1 MNDTDFTTVATIIGM
16 TLVTIVTRC
25 FFFLSSK
32 PLHLP
37 QWARNGMQYAPIAAL
52 AAVIVPEIVM
62 SQGHLIATVQDARL
76 FGAAAGM
83 AWFYWRR
90 SVLGTI
96 IAGMAVYLP
105 VHLVLGW

>member
-16 TLVTIVTRC
+16 TLITIVTRA
-25 FFFLSSK
+25 FFFLSNK

-37 QWARNGMQYAPIAAL
+37 TWVRSGMQYAPIAAL
-52 AAVIVPEIVM
+52 AAVIVPELVM
-62 SQGHLIATVQDARL
+62 VQGDVIDTWKDARL
-76 FGAAAGM
+76 FGAAAGI
-83 AWFYWRR
+83 AGFYWRR

-105 VHLVLGW
+105 LHVACGW